1 MGGNQTLH
9 YTSLGELIKMK
20 REDMEIS
27 LSELGRLSGVHK
39 SALARI
45 ENGETKQP
53 KLQTIKA
60 IADVLELPYKEIV
73 EHYIKIE
80 QRAEVLQELILE
92 AIEVSQFQLI
102 PNVAQ
107 KVLASPNEDTYISL
121 ERLYNFVDTIVNNEI
136 KLLLYG
142 EIITYARQHGVP
154 KYIAKGLLQKYLIER
169 EDFKRLE
176 ESYKDGE
183 EIAYYV
189 DFLSVDEQITFYYR
203 MALHAHNIKKYEKC
217 IKFGQMG
224 MEKDKTK
231 NDLKESVALAM
242 CNSYV
247 ELEDH
252 VSLHLHL
259 DECEKKK
266 YHFIIRCIN
275 YYRAIILSQR
285 GDYEKAIPLLQECL
299 EEVIGIRRLYRLN
312 RLLEALSK
320 SKNVDLIRKLIQSE
334 ENDFSFNPVTPHQ
347 YAQAGMYYK
356 FKGTFLIENGQFD
369 LGIEQLLQSI
379 SYYAMIGSY
388 KDIIECSKEIFYYHA
403 FFEKQTKFEIARK
416 LNELYNEVTM
426 GEKRE

>member
-20 REDMEIS
+20 REDTEIS

-142 EIITYARQHGVP
+142 EIITYARQYGVP
-154 KYIAKGLLQKYLIER
+154 KYIAKGLLEKYLIDR

-176 ESYKDGE
+176 KSYKDGE

-189 DFLSVDEQITFYYR
+189 DFLSLDEQITFYYR
-203 MALHAHNIKKYEKC
+203 MSLHAHNIKKYEKC

-275 YYRAIILSQR
+275 YYGAIILSQR

-320 SKNVDLIRKLIQSE
+320 SKNVDLIRKLVQSE

-347 YAQAGMYYK
+347 YAQAGMYYNLK
-356 FKGTFLIENGQFD
+356 ELFLLKMGN
-369 LGIEQLLQSI
+369 SI
-379 SYYAMIGSY
+379 
-388 KDIIECSKEIFYYHA
+388 
-403 FFEKQTKFEIARK
+403 
-416 LNELYNEVTM
+416 
-426 GEKRE
+426 